1 MPDAA
6 VNFVD
11 RAVCKRK
18 QFTVKNVPLRQ
29 GDIGV
34 EIGQIG
40 ESPARLLKDAWQLAW
55 NPQSHFQHLDRPV

>member
-18 QFTVKNVPLRQ
+18 QFTIKNVPLRQ
-29 GDIGV
+29 GDIDV

-40 ESPARLLKDAWQLAW
+40 EGPARLLKDTRQLAW
-55 NPQSHFQHLDRPV
+55 NP